1 MHSSL
6 KLKFVPFASL
16 CMCDFSLKMKLLTP
30 FAKHPI
36 CHTSP
41 RSFTVKI
48 NWDDFRPNSTIS
60 DHILPLT
67 LNLFQSLTGCSKKL
81 PQAAQLLSL
90 LISRLDITIPSI
102 TSLFSFCGNLIACLS
117 DSCVKMVCN
126 YISSALIMTVI
137 KRPKRKQISQKEQ
150 KRTFFISSLC
160 RLHYIV
166 K

>member
-41 RSFTVKI
+41 KSFTVKI
-48 NWDDFRPNSTIS
+48 NWDGFRPYSTIS
-60 DHILPLT
+60 GHILSLT
-67 LNLFQSLTGCSKKL
+67 LTFYWSLDGGCAKKL

-90 LISRLDITIPSI
+90 LICRLDITIPSI
-102 TSLFSFCGNLIACLS
+102 TSLFSFCRHLIACLS
-117 DSCVKMVCN
+117 DSCVKN
-126 YISSALIMTVI
+126 GL
-137 KRPKRKQISQKEQ
+137 
-150 KRTFFISSLC
+150 
-160 RLHYIV
+160 
-166 K
+166 

>member
-1 MHSSL
+1 MKALKLQAQDVRFEWNSFLLPIFWSVDKLMHSSL

-67 LNLFQSLTGCSKKL
+67 LNLFQSLTGCSKKW
-81 PQAAQLLSL
+81 PQAAQLRSL
-90 LISRLDITIPSI
+90 LISRINITIPSI

-117 DSCVKMVCN
+117 DSCVKN
-126 YISSALIMTVI
+126 GL
-137 KRPKRKQISQKEQ
+137 
-150 KRTFFISSLC
+150 
-160 RLHYIV
+160 
-166 K
+166 